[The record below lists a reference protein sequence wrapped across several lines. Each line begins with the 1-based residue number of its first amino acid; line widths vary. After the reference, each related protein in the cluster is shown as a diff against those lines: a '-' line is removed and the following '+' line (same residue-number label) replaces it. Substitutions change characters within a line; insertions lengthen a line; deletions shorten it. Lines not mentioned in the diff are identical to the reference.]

1 MPWTTTEH
9 SPNTLTRPLGPNEI
23 FIKLVSDSGHPLG
36 REHWAVN
43 HTVTI
48 RPRGKIAAD
57 LLPALIRHS
66 WLHLR
71 FQHPSLA
78 AHPDSSNANLV
89 YTVPDSTDTLNQWA
103 SQTFFIESDA
113 QSADD
118 VTRTIAPAPD
128 AQLYY
133 IPQSSQLLLHT
144 AHWRTDGVGGFLLLG
159 QLVDLMSSHADTLL
173 LSGNL
178 LPDPFDAFPW
188 GTETTRLSASVE
200 EAGNTPLTP
209 TDEQKAI
216 AREAVGTFAHTQG
229 AIGILY
235 TGDATTAPA
244 CTRAAELTFT
254 PATTA
259 AALAAAKAR
268 GLGITAAT
276 HASIAAV
283 NFRHAIPEHRD
294 QRRHYT
300 STIRY
305 ALRPYLPEPY
315 SGPAG
320 AATLFTTGWMYRV
333 DPSDTWEEM
342 ARKYH
347 AEYRKGI
354 SKEYVQAHGEYAT
367 MLVELLRNMP
377 APAEPPSDVDISSL
391 GVLEKY
397 LQREYGSPESGF
409 SIVSAG
415 LGLEMLSRQG
425 VVYVWTFRD
434 QLTLRVVFNEAFHTE
449 EQMGEFLGDVK
460 ADLLR
465 ELGVVE

>member
-1 MPWTTTEH
+1 MPWTTTEQ
-9 SPNTLTRPLGPNEI
+9 SPNTLTRPLGPNEV
-23 FIKLVSDSGHPLG
+23 FIKLVSDFGHPLG

-43 HTVTI
+43 YAITI
-48 RPRGKIAAD
+48 RPRGDFAAD
-57 LLPALIRHS
+57 FLPALIRHS

-89 YTVPDSTDTLNQWA
+89 YKIPDSVDTLNQWA
-103 SQTFFIESDA
+103 SQTFFIKSDA

-118 VTRTIAPAPD
+118 VIRTIAPAPD

-133 IPQSSQLLLHT
+133 IPKSSQILLHT

-159 QLVDLMSSHADTLL
+159 QLVDLMSTHADTI
-173 LSGNL
+173 LSGN
-178 LPDPFDAFPW
+178 LPDPFDAFTW
-188 GTETTRLSASVE
+188 GTETTRLSLSVE
-200 EAGNTPLTP
+200 EAGNMPLTP
-209 TDEQKAI
+209 TYEQKDI
-216 AREAVGTFAHTQG
+216 AQEAVETFAHAQG
-229 AIGILY
+229 AVGIPY
-235 TGDATTAPA
+235 TGDATTIPTG
-244 CTRAAELTFT
+244 TRAAELTFT

-259 AALAAAKAR
+259 AALSATKAR

-276 HASIAAV
+276 HASVAAV
-283 NFRHAIPEHRD
+283 NFRHAIPEHRA
-294 QRRHYT
+294 QGRHYT
-300 STIRY
+300 STIRHT
-305 ALRPYLPEPY
+305 LRPYMPQPY

-333 DPSDTWEEM
+333 DASSTWEEN

-347 AEYRKGI
+347 AEYRRGLNE
-354 SKEYVQAHGEYAT
+354 EYVLAHREYAT
-367 MLVELLRNMP
+367 MLVKLLRNLP
-377 APAEPPSDVDISSL
+377 APDEPPSDVDISSL

-409 SIVSAG
+409 SILYAG
-415 LGLEMLSRQG
+415 LGVEMLARQG

-434 QLTLRVVFNEAFHTE
+434 QLTLRVVFNEAYHTE
-449 EQMGEFLGDVK
+449 EQMEEFLRDVK

-465 ELGVVE
+465 ELGVEE